1 MQLIVYQI
9 DAFAEHVFE
18 GNPAAVCPLPEWLP
32 DALMQRI
39 AEENNLSETAF
50 FVPTA
55 TGFHIRWFTPTLE
68 VELCGHAT
76 LAAAHVLFHELAY
89 EQDEIVFESRSGLLH
104 VAKKGALLEL
114 DFPIQPAL
122 ACETPELILHAFG
135 LEPVAC
141 LKGVDYIVVF
151 ECEDDVFS
159 AEPKLELLKE
169 LDGRGVIITAASDA
183 SQYDFVTR
191 FFAPNYGIDE
201 DPVTGSAYTQLAPYW
216 SQQLGLKTLR
226 ARQLS
231 SRGGDVWCELNGD
244 RVSIAGKSV
253 KYLQG
258 EIEVEC

>member
-9 DAFAEHVFE
+9 DAFAKHVFE

-50 FVPTA
+50 FVPTE

-68 VELCGHAT
+68 VDLCGHAT

-89 EQDEIVFESRSGLLH
+89 EQDNLVFESRSGLLH

-122 ACETPELILHAFG
+122 ACETPEQILHAFG
-135 LEPVAC
+135 IEPVAC

-159 AEPKLELLKE
+159 AEPKLQLLKE

-183 SQYDFVTR
+183 SQYDFVAR

-216 SQQLGLKTLR
+216 SQRLGLKTLR

-244 RVSIAGKSV
+244 RVFIAGKAV

-258 EIEVEC
+258 GIEVEC